1 MKRFLTTVLT
11 VILTIVACCGGS
23 GGIYFIPE
31 VQTIKR
37 AGGSE
42 QVVSGQRERGCS
54 LSEQ

>member
-11 VILTIVACCGGS
+11 VILTIVLAAGAAA
-23 GGIYFIPE
+23 GIYFIPE

-42 QVVSGQRERGCS
+42 RVVSGQRERGCS